1 MDREILLRRL
11 AQVEQMVSEG
21 RAFIAEQQRRVVKSE
36 RDGDDAVEILRL
48 LEKFLKLHQA
58 VELNRARLLDE
69 LSEMS

>member
-11 AQVEQMVSEG
+11 AQAEQMVSEG